1 MREAGRAALRQAFA
15 TAGTALVVGSLHVP
29 QPFLAVLAAQLVGGF
44 RCDSFADFLKRLVAA
59 WAGAFAG
66 LLLLAAAPDQQ
77 WISLPAFCL
86 AAGFGITTVARRW
99 GPAPAILFAMGI
111 GGMFS
116 AGLVY
121 PAAGLLSGMAH
132 AASLSIAAAV
142 SALAGAVGMKE
153 SRAAARSGG
162 LLDPWTIGLS
172 ATGSLVLA
180 GLTLPTEGVV
190 MTIATMTTV
199 LGITPGAPAFGERF
213 VGAVAGVLVSVA
225 FLIIV
230 SGSGNNLAVF
240 LVAMALVMGGAEWLA
255 SRIPPRAVLFRQGA
269 ALFAV
274 AATMLPRPE
283 AELSS
288 SMERMAAVILG
299 FLAAVAVCGIRAG
312 FCPDRGSA
320 ARSVECH
327 EGGSDGL

>member
-29 QPFLAVLAAQLVGGF
+29 QPFLAVLAAQLVGGL
-44 RCDSFADFLKRLVAA
+44 RCDSSVEFLRRLAAA
-59 WAGAFAG
+59 WAGVFAG
-66 LLLLAAAPDQQ
+66 FLLLVAAPDQQ

-86 AAGFGITTVARRW
+86 VSGFSITAASRRW
-99 GPAPAILFAMGI
+99 GPAVAILFAMGI

-121 PAAGLLSGMAH
+121 PATGLLSGMAH

-142 SALAGAVGMKE
+142 SALAGAVDRKE
-153 SRAAARSGG
+153 SRTAVRSGDR
-162 LLDPWTIGLS
+162 LDPWTVGLS

-199 LGITPGAPAFGERF
+199 IGITPRAPALGERF
-213 VGAVAGVLVSVA
+213 SGAVAGVLVSVA
-225 FLIIV
+225 FLAMV

-240 LVAMALVMGGAEWLA
+240 LVALALVMGGIEWLA
-255 SRIPPRAVLFRQGA
+255 SSFPARAVLFRQGA

-274 AATMLPRPE
+274 AATMLPRPGQ
-283 AELSS
+283 ELSAS
-288 SMERMAAVILG
+288 IDRMAAVMLG
-299 FLAAVAVCGIRAG
+299 FLAAVAACGIRSG
-312 FCPDRGSA
+312 LA
-320 ARSVECH
+320 ARTVDQPREV
-327 EGGSDGL
+327 